1 MDQIKD
7 PSSPVDTAAPVSDA
21 PAPEECASP
30 GAASAAGGANPADA
44 PAAANAA
51 DATDTA
57 NPAETAGTSSRR
69 RNADERR
76 RAICQAVRE
85 VSAEV
90 GVSHLTVSAVTK
102 RAGCTRSL
110 FYHYFSD
117 MDAAVAAVMDEAID
131 GIVTELERWN
141 AGRTRGDIEG
151 ALDSVAPLF
160 KRLVADGHELPG
172 TLTAGSGALYG
183 GFLHNVVER
192 VARYICDT
200 TVADFVALHEL
211 RIDHVYETFYT
222 LVMGLLMYIRTHPD
236 VPDETVK
243 DIIASTL
250 HIEGYTAKYPER
262 RPQS

>member
-1 MDQIKD
+1 MNDITE
-7 PSSPVDTAAPVSDA
+7 SSTPVDTTPGPEPAPVDTAPGPE
-21 PAPEECASP
+21 PAPTDSADL
-30 GAASAAGGANPADA
+30 AASTDA
-44 PAAANAA
+44 
-51 DATDTA
+51 
-57 NPAETAGTSSRR
+57 
-69 RNADERR
+69 RR
-76 RAICQAVRE
+76 RAGDTRRRALCQAVRE
-85 VSAEV
+85 VCAER

-117 MDAAVAAVMDEAID
+117 MDDAVAAVMDEAID
-131 GIVTELERWN
+131 GIISELERWN
-141 AGRTRGDIEG
+141 ASRVVGDIEG

-172 TLTAGSGALYG
+172 ALTAGSGALYG
-183 GFLHNVVER
+183 GFLHSAVER

-200 TVADFVALHEL
+200 TVADFVRHHEL

-222 LVMGLLMYIRTHPD
+222 LVMGLLMYIRTHPE

-262 RPQS
+262 RPST